1 MNIKYVL
8 SFPNP
13 DTHYLEVEMHLS
25 DVEQAS
31 LNLKMAV
38 WTPGSYLIREFQ
50 KNIDNVVVFYP
61 NNENKRLEKINKN
74 TWTLDTK
81 QEKELVVKYKIYCF
95 EYSVRTNLVD
105 DSHALLNG
113 AGTFIYVEGFEKDE
127 IEININP
134 FEKWDKISTSLAIKN
149 GNKWQRIAENL
160 DDLIDSPIE
169 IGNHETYFFEAANVP
184 HELAIYGTSNCNILK
199 LMEDLIKIIEV
210 ETAIFG
216 SHPCKNYVFIIHNT
230 DTSYGGLE
238 HKNSS
243 VNHIPRWSYD
253 DTNYQR
259 AISLLAHEY
268 FHLWNV
274 KRIKPASLIPYNYE
288 KENYTDLLWF
298 FEGVTSFYDDYV
310 CYKAGV
316 TSKEKYIEIVENN
329 LNEVLNTAGKDTQ
342 TLAEASYDTWL
353 KYYRKNE
360 NSSNAQINYYTHGA
374 VVTMLFNFYIIYD
387 SNGEKKFEDVLKKM
401 YNAYLSNPNKG
412 ITKEDIIQIITSFTN
427 SNFDEFYTLF
437 IESITSFKGIDPF
450 FKMVGIEL
458 TNQLISG
465 GKYLGITTKLENGRL
480 LITQLDKN
488 YGAYKDGLNVHD
500 EIIAIDGF
508 RVQNDFNKLF
518 AHKKINDTIIVTISR
533 NGILQNKSIVLT
545 EDKRYKIKFQWLHSL
560 SEQQQNAQ
568 IAWLGKHT
576 TIV

>member
-401 YNAYLSNPNKG
+401 YDAYLSNPNKG

-480 LITQLDKN
+480 LITQLDK
-488 YGAYKDGLNVHD
+488 
-500 EIIAIDGF
+500 
-508 RVQNDFNKLF
+508 KLW
-518 AHKKINDTIIVTISR
+518 R
-533 NGILQNKSIVLT
+533 L
-545 EDKRYKIKFQWLHSL
+545 
-560 SEQQQNAQ
+560 
-568 IAWLGKHT
+568 
-576 TIV
+576 